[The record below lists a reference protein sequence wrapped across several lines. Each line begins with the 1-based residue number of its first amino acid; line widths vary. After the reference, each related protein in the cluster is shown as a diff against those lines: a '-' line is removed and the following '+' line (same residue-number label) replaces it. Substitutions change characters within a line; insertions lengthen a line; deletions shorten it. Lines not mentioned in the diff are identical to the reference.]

1 MPAFAVLEP
10 PGYHDTAERA
20 DRFIFLH
27 ERFSLGA
34 FLLGP
39 LWMIWQR
46 LWLELLAYLASVA
59 AIGYGLYALGVGWP
73 AVILALSLIQLFLG
87 IEATTLVHGMRVRH
101 GWRDGGVVIAD
112 DLDLAERRF
121 FDDRVARRSAAA
133 RAAAA
138 PASGFTPPSNAGL
151 LNPGPLA
158 GNPPGPSQPGVIGL
172 FPEPGGGQ

>member
-10 PGYHDTAERA
+10 PGYHDTAEHA

-39 LWMIWQR
+39 LWMIWRR
-46 LWLELLAYLASVA
+46 LWLELIAYLAGVA

-73 AVILALSLIQLFLG
+73 AIILVFSLIQLLLG
-87 IEATTLVHGMRVRH
+87 LEATALVHWMRVRR

-121 FDDRVARRSAAA
+121 FDSRAARRSAAK
-133 RAAAA
+133 AAA
-138 PASGFTPPSNAGL
+138 PGSSGPAPNQ
-151 LNPGPLA
+151 GPLTQ
-158 GNPPGPSQPGVIGL
+158 GPLFSPPPGPSQPGVIGL
-172 FPEPGGGQ
+172 FPEPGGGR

>member
-10 PGYHDTAERA
+10 PGYRDTAEHA

-27 ERFSLGA
+27 EKFSLSA

-46 LWLELLAYLASVA
+46 LWLELLAYLAGGA

-73 AVILALSLIQLFLG
+73 AIILVFSLIHLLLG
-87 IEATTLVHGMRVRH
+87 LEATALVHWMRVRR
-101 GWRDGGVVIAD
+101 GWRDSGVVIAD

-121 FDDRVARRSAAA
+121 FDSRAARRDAAKAAA
-133 RAAAA
+133 MAA
-138 PASGFTPPSNAGL
+138 PPASSSPV
-151 LNPGPLA
+151 LA
-158 GNPPGPSQPGVIGL
+158 GPSQPGVIGL
-172 FPEPGGGQ
+172 FPEPGGSR